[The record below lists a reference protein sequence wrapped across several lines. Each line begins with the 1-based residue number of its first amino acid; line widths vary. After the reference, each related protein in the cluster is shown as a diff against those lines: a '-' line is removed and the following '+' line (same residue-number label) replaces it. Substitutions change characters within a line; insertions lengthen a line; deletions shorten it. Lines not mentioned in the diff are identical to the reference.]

1 MCPFTP
7 STHRYNNLAPGHY
20 TIGKEIVDLVLDRI
34 RKLADN
40 CTGCLDIFL
49 VASIAP
55 SSCNIHP
62 GWWFGTFFIFH
73 SIWDNPSHWLIFFRG
88 VAQPPTSHSWSKVC
102 RDSVCTTPA
111 AVALDLAW
119 VASCWNVCPSDLP
132 RNIFS
137 GESSSRFYLKTTCVF
152 MS

>member
-1 MCPFTP
+1 MNLIARGMCPFTP

-55 SSCNIHP
+55 SSCNIHRV
-62 GWWFGTFFIFH
+62 GGLEHFLF
-73 SIWDNPSHWLIFFRG
+73 SIVYGII
-88 VAQPPTSHSWSKVC
+88 
-102 RDSVCTTPA
+102 
-111 AVALDLAW
+111 
-119 VASCWNVCPSDLP
+119 LP
-132 RNIFS
+132 ID
-137 GESSSRFYLKTTCVF
+137 
-152 MS
+152 